1 MHTCFVRVPA
11 RGRPLT
17 HTNFSCRVSFMCSLC
32 LRAADEAAVNAE
44 AAGELHRSLEEFEKH
59 AASDTAKYARD

>member
-1 MHTCFVRVPA
+1 
-11 RGRPLT
+11 
-17 HTNFSCRVSFMCSLC
+17 MCSLC